1 MATDWKSKYGDGKWV
16 TIRGAHVYV
25 QEGAGLRSAL
35 SKLNG
40 KKKKITSPVRKIPK
54 LDDSAK
60 KIIKKNEQTIV
71 NAQASYK
78 KALDSN
84 NPKDSEKAYFE
95 LGKAENAHNLNR
107 KLKGRNNEPELVR
120 RTGAADYNNAK
131 KPSDSFNSW
140 FHNGHELS
148 VKAGIKDAR
157 AAREASGTN
166 GKLRSP
172 VYADQNTGKLK
183 LAKSNIPGKLT
194 ANAIGKNR
202 LEKNFEGIKVKR
214 NEDIIKRYNKANPS
228 KMDWGEYTKLDDAA
242 RIARDENRVIKE
254 KRNPGRGQ
262 TVNDYRNPQFKKGD
276 HYNLT
281 GKMHVSSRVYPD
293 ASKTG
298 AADQELNEL
307 YAQRIP
313 HGNRTYTDKMIK
325 GSWENQVKDVIKNA
339 RLARKTN
346 GTEGKLRSDV
356 YKDSPQQVAEKKA
369 RANKEL
375 KDSIFR
381 QATAKATVNTEA
393 IKKRGDARK
402 ATASANASAELKK
415 LKNTPVKEEDENA
428 RLKRQIFLEAT
439 AAQKPAKEAA
449 TKSFVENRGPANKNQ
464 ALIDASKGK
473 TYIADLSKDDGKGT
487 YTIVV
492 PKESRIGG
500 KSDPEGWK
508 VYTGMKLKSKGD
520 FGTTYD
526 SEDGKIGK
534 VTVENNPNGRFEKV
548 YREPSTSPS
557 LRQALQEKVDAQ
569 KQPATPTR
577 AKKSA
582 KADTASNE
590 AFIQRWSKPTEGRK
604 WMEANNQ
611 ITSLRTQVQQMKAS
625 GKSTAALEAKIKKL
639 THENLLRYGKYGPD
653 DE

>member
-1 MATDWKSKYGDGKWV
+1 MATDWKSKFGDGKWV
-16 TIRGAHVYV
+16 TVRGRHIYV
-25 QEGAGLRSAL
+25 TEGGGLRSAL
-35 SKLNG
+35 QRLSGN
-40 KKKKITSPVRKIPK
+40 KKTIKSPVRKAPK

-71 NAQASYK
+71 NAKASYK

-84 NPKDSEKAYFE
+84 NLKDSEKAYFE

-107 KLKGRNNEPELVR
+107 ELKGRNNEPELVR

-140 FHNGHELS
+140 LHNGHELS

-183 LAKSNIPGKLT
+183 ISKSKLPGKVKTNEAGKKTLEDRRIKSN
-194 ANAIGKNR
+194 
-202 LEKNFEGIKVKR
+202 EE
-214 NEDIIKRYNKANPS
+214 IIKRYNKANPS

-242 RIARDENRVIKE
+242 RIARDENRAIKE

-381 QATAKATVNTEA
+381 QA
-393 IKKRGDARK
+393 
-402 ATASANASAELKK
+402 
-415 LKNTPVKEEDENA
+415 
-428 RLKRQIFLEAT
+428 
-439 AAQKPAKEAA
+439 AA

-492 PKESRIGG
+492 PKGSRIGG

>member
-1 MATDWKSKYGDGKWV
+1 MATDWKSKYGAGKWV

-40 KKKKITSPVRKIPK
+40 SKKKIMSPVRKAPK
-54 LDDSAK
+54 MSDGEKRIIGKNEKTIVTAKQSYQKAISSNNLDDSH
-60 KIIKKNEQTIV
+60 
-71 NAQASYK
+71 
-78 KALDSN
+78 
-84 NPKDSEKAYFE
+84 KAYVA
-95 LGKAENAHNLNR
+95 LGKAENAQSINR
-107 KLKGRNNEPELVR
+107 ELKGRNNEPELVR

-140 FHNGHELS
+140 LHNGHELS

-183 LAKSNIPGKLT
+183 ISKSKLPGKVKTNEAGKKTLEDRRIKSNE
-194 ANAIGKNR
+194 
-202 LEKNFEGIKVKR
+202 EKIKKYNQTDPNKTSWNEFVK
-214 NEDIIKRYNKANPS
+214 I
-228 KMDWGEYTKLDDAA
+228 DDAA
-242 RIARDENRVIKE
+242 RIARDENRKLKAKNE
-254 KRNPGRGQ
+254 PGRGQ
-262 TVNDYRNPQFKKGD
+262 TVSDYRNPQFKKGD
-276 HYNLT
+276 HYSPV
-281 GKMHVSSRVYPD
+281 GKSHVTARVDPD

-298 AADQELNEL
+298 EADQELNQL
-307 YAQRIP
+307 YAQRRP
-313 HGNRTYTDKMIK
+313 YGNETYKNPLTK
-325 GSWENQVKDVIKNA
+325 GSWEGEVKKVLKNA
-339 RLARKTN
+339 QAARKAN

-381 QATAKATVNTEA
+381 QA
-393 IKKRGDARK
+393 
-402 ATASANASAELKK
+402 
-415 LKNTPVKEEDENA
+415 
-428 RLKRQIFLEAT
+428 
-439 AAQKPAKEAA
+439 AA

-492 PKESRIGG
+492 PKGSRIGG

>member
-1 MATDWKSKYGDGKWV
+1 MATDWKSKFGAGKWV

-25 QEGAGLRSAL
+25 QEGAGLRSAI

-40 KKKKITSPVRKIPK
+40 KKKKITSPERKVPK
-54 LDDSAK
+54 LSDAEKNVIAQNEKTIANGRKMWNSARGSGDADQINK
-60 KIIKKNEQTIV
+60 AREAIGRGKNAIV
-71 NAQASYK
+71 T
-78 KALDSN
+78 
-84 NPKDSEKAYFE
+84 
-95 LGKAENAHNLNR
+95 NR
-107 KLKGRNNEPELVR
+107 LLKGRTGEGRYGDMNRGN
-120 RTGAADYNNAK
+120 TGAADYNNAYTADG
-131 KPSDSFNSW
+131 PNVW
-140 FHNGHELS
+140 VHESHLKQ
-148 VKAGIKDAR
+148 VKQGIQNAQ
-157 AAREASGTN
+157 AARKAAGTN

-172 VYADQNTGKLK
+172 VYAEQTGKLK
-183 LAKSNIPGKLT
+183 IGKSKLPGKVKTNEAGKKTLEDRRIKSNE
-194 ANAIGKNR
+194 
-202 LEKNFEGIKVKR
+202 EKIKKYNQTDPNKTDWDEFVK
-214 NEDIIKRYNKANPS
+214 I
-228 KMDWGEYTKLDDAA
+228 DDAA
-242 RIARDENRVIKE
+242 RIARDENRKLKAKNE
-254 KRNPGRGQ
+254 PGRGQ
-262 TVNDYRNPQFKKGD
+262 TVSDYRNPQFKKGD
-276 HYNLT
+276 HYSPV
-281 GKMHVSSRVYPD
+281 GKSHVTARVDPD

-298 AADQELNEL
+298 EADQELNQL
-307 YAQRIP
+307 YAQRRP
-313 HGNRTYTDKMIK
+313 YGNETYKNPLTK
-325 GSWENQVKDVIKNA
+325 GSWEGEVKKVLKNA
-339 RLARKTN
+339 QAARKAN

-381 QATAKATVNTEA
+381 QA
-393 IKKRGDARK
+393 
-402 ATASANASAELKK
+402 
-415 LKNTPVKEEDENA
+415 
-428 RLKRQIFLEAT
+428 
-439 AAQKPAKEAA
+439 AA
-449 TKSFVENRGPANKNQ
+449 TKSFVENRGPTNKNQ